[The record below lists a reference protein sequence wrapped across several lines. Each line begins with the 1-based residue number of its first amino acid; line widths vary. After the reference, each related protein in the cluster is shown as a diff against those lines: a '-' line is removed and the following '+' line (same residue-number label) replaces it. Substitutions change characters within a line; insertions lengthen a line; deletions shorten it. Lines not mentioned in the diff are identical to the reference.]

1 MTVAPLPSRP
11 FGAAAA
17 ACFESEAACG
27 EFTSRLP
34 DAPSRFGAIGPGAA
48 FRARL
53 RNVALPGVSLV
64 AGVSTPKATT
74 HAGRR
79 SALVIPFARCET
91 VLRTGVGEYRWAAP
105 YHAFFIPAGESI
117 AAESTAGAFLRLDIV
132 ESDLAR
138 TAAGMVDDGGGRP
151 GAVDLRTA
159 RPVPLQAG
167 GWSAVIRS
175 LCATIDAL
183 DCDPARL
190 TAAGFDDVVLR
201 TVAAMLRP
209 DLAAAADPTQA
220 RRAARFD
227 LDPLLEA
234 ITASLCGRVTLAD
247 MERWSGRTARTIQ
260 LAFQRRFGLGP
271 MQWVRD
277 RRLELVRM
285 RLLAARN
292 GETVREIAAA
302 CGMHRQATL
311 STEYVRRFGE
321 RPSDTL
327 RRANR

>member
-1 MTVAPLPSRP
+1 M
-11 FGAAAA
+11 
-17 ACFESEAACG
+17 
-27 EFTSRLP
+27 
-34 DAPSRFGAIGPGAA
+34 
-48 FRARL
+48 
-53 RNVALPGVSLV
+53 SLV
-64 AGVSTPKATT
+64 AGASTPKVTT

-91 VLRTGVGEYRWAAP
+91 VLRTGAGEHRWAAP
-105 YHAFFIPAGESI
+105 YHAFFIPAGERI

-138 TAAGMVDDGGGRP
+138 TAAGMADDGDGRP

-175 LCATIDAL
+175 LCAAVDAL

-190 TAAGFDDVVLR
+190 TVAGFDDVVLR

-209 DLAAAADPTQA
+209 DLAAADPAQA
-220 RRAARFD
+220 RRAGRFD
-227 LDPLLEA
+227 LEPLLEVIA
-234 ITASLCGRVTLAD
+234 ANLGGRLTLAD
-247 MERWSGRTARTIQ
+247 MGRWSGRTARTIQ
-260 LAFQRRFGLGP
+260 LAFQRRFGFGP

-277 RRLELVRM
+277 RRLDLVRM
-285 RLLAARN
+285 RLLAARD

-302 CGMHRQATL
+302 CGMHRRATL
-311 STEYVRRFGE
+311 ISEYVRRFGE

-327 RRANR
+327 HRTGR